1 MADEEESAS
10 GTVRFPP
17 KVGSET
23 MRIGPLP
30 ANQAVTLILSAA
42 VGGGASYA
50 LLALFP
56 RNLAAI
62 LLATALFLLSVG
74 AGAAFAFVRRH
85 GMALPRYLLLKW
97 RFDREAHHFI
107 GAAETRR
114 FVHLTDVTSDT
125 LVLPHDTYVRVVEA
139 TGVNFDLLSADE
151 QKERILSF
159 AGWLNGLDFP
169 VQIVARP
176 DSFYSVPYLKDLIQR
191 ETEEASPVVKT
202 QIQSF
207 AVFFH
212 ETVSQALDRHFYVVT
227 RVRLPDSFPGL
238 YKNGQAPP
246 PARKLKM
253 AEEVLDQRSRA
264 LVEGLVSVGLE
275 ARSLEGDDLV
285 SLLRNY
291 YHFGS
296 KNESRGTPSSIV
308 DALAPGRVDV
318 YPDYLVW
325 GTEHVRVLRVESY
338 PSSLPFGWLSQLLTD
353 TEHRVDVVLHMEP
366 LSQEAA
372 VTMLKHETVR
382 LQVELLGRQSKGS
395 ADTIALENQL
405 GIFEGIRASLVRQEE
420 RLFSTG
426 LFIALRARSYEE
438 LETLTAKVQGHLRS
452 LMVKAVAP
460 RFQQLQSLRSTF
472 PFGRDFLGDGYL
484 LHSSAISTMYPFVS
498 GMLVQPGGTLY
509 GLNETNGSPVIFDRF
524 SLENYN
530 TAIFGISGS
539 GKSYAAKL
547 EILRQMMVSPE
558 LRSFVIDPL
567 GEFGDLT
574 ESLGGSV
581 LTLGDGLTHLNPLW
595 IGKEPS
601 ERVRF
606 AMEFFQATLDL
617 TKEEVALLDGTL
629 HRMHVERPEEFT
641 LGDLLKELDGLGSVH
656 ADRLRIV
663 LQPYVHG
670 SFKWLNH
677 ATDIDLAAR
686 VVSIDLKGLSGDLFT
701 PVMLLLMDFILT
713 ECRRDYERKLV
724 VVDEAWH
731 LMDREAAAVALANM
745 TRHSRHYHAG
755 ITLISQSAADFLDN
769 EHGRVAMTNSAMVT
783 LMRHRSVSHAMRDY
797 FGMTPAEVSY
807 VKHTKTGK
815 DVGYATGLLITG
827 TTHTPLRIVSSE
839 VEHEIIT
846 TNPEELRE
854 RVAQEA

>member
-1 MADEEESAS
+1 MEEEQSAS
-10 GTVRFPP
+10 GTVSFPP

-56 RNLAAI
+56 HNLAAI
-62 LLATALFLLSVG
+62 LLASALFLLSVG
-74 AGAAFAFVRRH
+74 AGGAFAFVRRH

-125 LVLPHDTYVRVVEA
+125 LVPPHDTYVRVVEA

-151 QKERILSF
+151 QKERLLSF
-159 AGWLNGLDFP
+159 AGWLNSLDFP

-176 DSFYSVPYLKDLIQR
+176 DSFYSVPYLKDLVQR

-227 RVRLPDSFPGL
+227 RVRLPDAFPGL

-253 AEEVLDQRSRA
+253 AEEVLDQRARA
-264 LVEGLVSVGLE
+264 LVEGLVSIGLD
-275 ARSLEGDDLV
+275 AHSLEGDDLV
-285 SLLRNY
+285 ALLRNY
-291 YHFGS
+291 YHFGG
-296 KNESRGTPSSIV
+296 KNESRGAPSSIV
-308 DALAPGRVDV
+308 DALAPARVDV

-325 GTEHVRVLRVESY
+325 GSEHVRVLRVESY

-395 ADTIALENQL
+395 ADTISLENQL
-405 GIFEGIRASLVRQEE
+405 GIFEGVRASLVRQEE

-426 LFIALRARSYEE
+426 LLIALRARSHEE

-452 LMVKAVAP
+452 LMVKATAP

-472 PFGRDFLGDGYL
+472 PFGKDFLGEGYL

-595 IGKEPS
+595 IGKEPT

-629 HRMHVERPEEFT
+629 HRMHVEKPEEFT

-731 LMDREAAAVALANM
+731 LMDRDAAAVALANM

-783 LMRHRSVSHAMRDY
+783 LMRHRSVSQAMRDY

-815 DVGYATGLLITG
+815 DVGYATGLLISG

>member
-1 MADEEESAS
+1 MVEEEVSAS
-10 GTVRFPP
+10 GTVSFPP

-42 VGGGASYA
+42 VGGGASYG

-56 RNLAAI
+56 RNLAAT
-62 LLATALFLLSVG
+62 LLAMVIFLISVG
-74 AGAAFAFVRRH
+74 AGAAFAFVKRH
-85 GMALPRYLLLKW
+85 GMPLPRYLLLKW

-107 GAAETRR
+107 GTAETRR

-176 DSFYSVPYLKDLIQR
+176 DSFYSVPYLKDLVQR
-191 ETEEASPVVKT
+191 ETEEVSPVVKT

-227 RVRLPDSFPGL
+227 RVRLPDAFPGL
-238 YKNGQAPP
+238 YKTGQAVP
-246 PARKLKM
+246 PARKLKL
-253 AEEVLDQRSRA
+253 AGDVLDQRSRA
-264 LVEGLVSVGLE
+264 LVEGLVSIGLE
-275 ARSLEGDDLV
+275 ARTLEGDDLV
-285 SLLRNY
+285 ALLRNY

-296 KNESRGTPSSIV
+296 KNGSRGTPSSIV
-308 DALAPGRVDV
+308 DALAPARVDV

-325 GTEHVRVLRVESY
+325 GSEHIRVLRVETY
-338 PSSLPFGWLSQLLTD
+338 PSSLPFGWLSQFLTD

-366 LSQEAA
+366 LFQEAA

-382 LQVELLGRQSKGS
+382 LQVELLGRQSHGS
-395 ADTIALENQL
+395 ADTISLENQL
-405 GIFEGIRASLVRQEE
+405 GIFEGVRASLVRQEE

-452 LMVKAVAP
+452 LMVRAVAP
-460 RFQQLQSLRSTF
+460 RFQQLMALRSTL

-539 GKSYAAKL
+539 GKSYASKL

-663 LQPYVHG
+663 LQPYVYG

-677 ATDIDLAAR
+677 ATDIDLSAR
-686 VVSIDLKGLSGDLFT
+686 VVSIDLRALTGDLFT
-701 PVMLLLMDFILT
+701 PVMLLLLDFILT

-745 TRHSRHYHAG
+745 TRHSRHYHSG

-783 LMRHRSVSHAMRDY
+783 LMRHRSVSAAMRDY
-797 FGMTPAEVSY
+797 FAMTPAEVSY

-827 TTHTPLRIVSSE
+827 TTHTPLRILSSDM
-839 VEHEIIT
+839 EHEIIT
-846 TNPEELRE
+846 TNPEELKARM
-854 RVAQEA
+854 EAEA

>member
-1 MADEEESAS
+1 MIEEEESVS
-10 GTVRFPP
+10 GTVSFPP

-50 LLALFP
+50 LLTLFP
-56 RNLAAI
+56 HDLLAI
-62 LLATALFLLSVG
+62 LLATAIFFASVG
-74 AGAAFAFVRRH
+74 AGAALAFVKRH
-85 GMALPRYLLLKW
+85 GMTLPRYLFLKW
-97 RFDREAHHFI
+97 KFEREPHHFS
-107 GAAETRR
+107 GVAETRR
-114 FVHLTDVTSDT
+114 FVHLADVTSDT

-139 TGVNFDLLSADE
+139 SGVNFDLLGADE

-169 VQIVARP
+169 VQVIARP
-176 DSFYSVPYLKDLIQR
+176 DAFYSVPYLKDLIQR
-191 ETEEASPVVKT
+191 ETDEGSPVVKT

-212 ETVSQALDRHFYVVT
+212 ETVSQALDRRFYVVT
-227 RVRLPDSFPGL
+227 RIRLPDAMPNL
-238 YKNGQAPP
+238 YKNGQTPSP
-246 PARKLKM
+246 TKKARVAKDI
-253 AEEVLDQRSRA
+253 LDLRARS
-264 LVEGLVSVGLE
+264 LVEGLVSIGLE
-275 ARSLEGDDLV
+275 ARSLEGEELV
-285 SLLRNY
+285 TLLRNY
-291 YHFGS
+291 YQFGG
-296 KNESRGTPSSIV
+296 KNESRGTPASIV
-308 DALAPGRVDV
+308 DALAPARVDI

-325 GTEHVRVLRVESY
+325 GSEHVRVLRVESY

-353 TEHRVDVVLHMEP
+353 TENRVDVVLHMEP

-382 LQVELLGRQSKGS
+382 LQVELMGRQSKGS
-395 ADTIALENQL
+395 TDTISLENQL
-405 GIFEGIRASLVRQEE
+405 GIFEGVRAALVRQEE

-426 LFIALRARSYEE
+426 LFISLRAKTHEE
-438 LETLTAKVQGHLRS
+438 LETLTARVQGYLRS
-452 LMVKAVAP
+452 LMVKATAP
-460 RFQQLQSLRSTF
+460 RFQQSQSLRSTL
-472 PFGRDFLGDGYL
+472 PFGRDFLGDAYL

-509 GLNETNGSPVIFDRF
+509 GLNETNGSPVIFDRY

-574 ESLGGSV
+574 GSLGGAV
-581 LTLGDGLTHLNPLW
+581 LTLGDGRTHINPLW

-606 AMEFFQATLDL
+606 AMEFFRATLDL

-629 HRMHVERPEEFT
+629 HRMHVEKVEEFT
-641 LGDLLKELDGLGSVH
+641 LGDLLKELDGLQSVH

-670 SFKWLNH
+670 SFQWLNH
-677 ATDIDLAAR
+677 ATDIDLSAR
-686 VVSIDLKGLSGDLFT
+686 VVSIDLRALSGELFT
-701 PVMLLLMDFILT
+701 PVMLLLLDFILT

-731 LMDREAAAVALANM
+731 LMDREASAVALANM

-769 EHGRVAMTNSAMVT
+769 DHGRVAMTNSAMIT
-783 LMRHRSVSHAMRDY
+783 LMRHRSVSAAMRDY
-797 FGMTPAEVSY
+797 FAMTPAEVSY

>member
-1 MADEEESAS
+1 MMEEEQSAAGIVS
-10 GTVRFPP
+10 FPP

-30 ANQAVTLILSAA
+30 ANQAVTLIMSAA
-42 VGGGASYA
+42 VGGSASYA

-56 RNLAAI
+56 HNLAAI
-62 LLATALFLLSVG
+62 LLATAIFLTSVG

-85 GMALPRYLLLKW
+85 GMTLPRYLLLKW
-97 RFDREAHHFI
+97 RFDREVHHFN
-107 GAAETRR
+107 GVAETRR
-114 FVHLTDVTSDT
+114 FVHLVDVTSDT

-139 TGVNFDLLSADE
+139 SGVNFDLLSADE
-151 QKERILSF
+151 QRERILSF

-169 VQIVARP
+169 VQVIARP
-176 DSFYSVPYLKDLIQR
+176 DAFHSVPYLKDLVER
-191 ETEEASPVVKT
+191 EAREGSPVVKT

-212 ETVSQALDRHFYVVT
+212 ETVSQALDRRFYVVA
-227 RVRLPDSFPGL
+227 RVRLPDAVPNL
-238 YKNGQAPP
+238 YRNGQSTSPN
-246 PARKLKM
+246 RKAK
-253 AEEVLDQRSRA
+253 AAKEILDLRSRS
-264 LVEGLVSVGLE
+264 LVEGLVSIGLE
-275 ARSLEGDDLV
+275 ARSLEGDELV
-285 SLLRNY
+285 TLLRNY
-291 YHFGS
+291 YHFGDADKS
-296 KNESRGTPSSIV
+296 NGLPATIA
-308 DALAPGRVDV
+308 DALAPVRVDV
-318 YPDYLVW
+318 YPDYMVW
-325 GTEHVRVLRVESY
+325 GREHVRVLRVEGY
-338 PSSLPFGWLSQLLTD
+338 PSSLPFGWLSRFLTD
-353 TEHRVDVVLHMEP
+353 TENRIDVVLHMEP

-372 VTMLKHETVR
+372 VSMLKHETVR
-382 LQVELLGRQSKGS
+382 LQVELMGRQSKGS
-395 ADTIALENQL
+395 VDTLSLENQL
-405 GIFEGIRASLVRQEE
+405 EIFDGVRGALVRQEE

-426 LFIALRARSYEE
+426 LFISLRAKTYEE
-438 LETLTAKVQGHLRS
+438 LETLTARVQGHLRS
-452 LMVKAVAP
+452 LMVRVVAP
-460 RFQQLQSLRSTF
+460 RFQQVMALRSTL
-472 PFGRDFLGDGYL
+472 PFGRDFLGDSYL

-498 GMLVQPGGTLY
+498 GILVQPGGTLY
-509 GLNETNGSPVIFDRF
+509 GLNETNGSPVIFDRY

-547 EILRQMMVSPE
+547 EVLRQMMVSPD
-558 LRSFVIDPL
+558 LRAFVIDPL
-567 GEFGDLT
+567 GEFGDLA

-581 LTLGDGLTHLNPLW
+581 LTVGDGETHLNPLW

-606 AMEFFQATLDL
+606 AMEFFRATLDL

-629 HRMHVERPEEFT
+629 HRMHVERAEEFT
-641 LGDLLKELDGLGSVH
+641 LADLLKELDGLGSVH
-656 ADRLRIV
+656 ADRLRII

-670 SFKWLNH
+670 SFRWLNH
-677 ATDIDLAAR
+677 TTDIDLSSR
-686 VVSIDLKGLSGDLFT
+686 VVSIDLRALTGDLFT
-701 PVMLLLMDFILT
+701 PVMLLLLDFILT

-769 EHGRVAMTNSAMVT
+769 EHGRVAMTNSAMIT
-783 LMRHRSVSHAMRDY
+783 LMRHRSVSAAMRDY
-797 FGMTPAEVSY
+797 FAMTPAEVSY

>member
-10 GTVRFPP
+10 GTVSFPP

-30 ANQAVTLILSAA
+30 ANQAITLILSAA

-50 LLALFP
+50 LLATFP
-56 RNLAAI
+56 HNLVAI
-62 LLATALFLLSVG
+62 LLATALFLVSVG

-85 GMALPRYLLLKW
+85 RMTLPRYFLLKW
-97 RFDREAHHFI
+97 RFDRETHHYNS
-107 GAAETRR
+107 AAETRR

-151 QKERILSF
+151 QKDRILSF
-159 AGWLNGLDFP
+159 AGWLNSLDFP

-176 DSFYSVPYLKDLIQR
+176 DSFYSVPYLKDLVQR
-191 ETEEASPVVKT
+191 EAEETSPVVKT
-202 QIQSF
+202 QLQSF

-227 RVRLPDSFPGL
+227 RVRLPDAFPSL

-246 PARKLKM
+246 PAQKLKL
-253 AEEVLDQRSRA
+253 AGEVLDQRSSA
-264 LVEGLVSVGLE
+264 LVEGLVSIGLE
-275 ARSLEGDDLV
+275 ARTLEGEDLV
-285 SLLRNY
+285 ALLRNY
-291 YHFGS
+291 YHFGG
-296 KNESRGTPSSIV
+296 KNESRGTPLSIV
-308 DALAPGRVDV
+308 DALAPARVDV

-325 GTEHVRVLRVESY
+325 GSEHVRVLAVEGY

-395 ADTIALENQL
+395 ADTISLENQL
-405 GIFEGIRASLVRQEE
+405 GIFEGVRTALVRQEE

-460 RFQQLQSLRSTF
+460 RFQQLQALRSTL

-484 LHSSAISTMYPFVS
+484 LHSSAISTMYPFVN

-558 LRSFVIDPL
+558 LRSFIIDPL
-567 GEFGDLT
+567 GEFGDLA

-629 HRMHVERPEEFT
+629 HRMHVEKTGEFT

-663 LQPYVHG
+663 LQPYVRG
-670 SFKWLNH
+670 SFQWLNH
-677 ATDIDLAAR
+677 TTDIDLSAR
-686 VVSIDLKGLSGDLFT
+686 VVSIDLKGLSRDLFT
-701 PVMLLLMDFILT
+701 PIMLLLLDFILT

-783 LMRHRSVSHAMRDY
+783 LMRHRSVSQAMRDY

-815 DVGYATGLLITG
+815 DVGYATALLITG
-827 TTHTPLRIVSSE
+827 TTHTPLRVVSSE
-839 VEHEIIT
+839 MEHEIIT

-854 RVAQEA
+854 RVAEVA

>member
-10 GTVRFPP
+10 GTVSFPP

-30 ANQAVTLILSAA
+30 ANQAITLILSAA

-50 LLALFP
+50 LLATFP
-56 RNLAAI
+56 HNLVAI
-62 LLATALFLLSVG
+62 LLATALFLVSVG

-85 GMALPRYLLLKW
+85 GMTLPRYFLLKW
-97 RFDREAHHFI
+97 RFDRETHHYNS
-107 GAAETRR
+107 AAETRR

-151 QKERILSF
+151 QKDRILSF
-159 AGWLNGLDFP
+159 AGWLNSLDFP

-176 DSFYSVPYLKDLIQR
+176 DSFYSVPYLKDLVQR
-191 ETEEASPVVKT
+191 EAEETSPVVKT
-202 QIQSF
+202 QLQSF

-227 RVRLPDSFPGL
+227 RVRLLDAFPSL

-246 PARKLKM
+246 PARKLKL
-253 AEEVLDQRSRA
+253 AGEVLDQRSSA
-264 LVEGLVSVGLE
+264 LVEGLVSIGLE
-275 ARSLEGDDLV
+275 ARTLEGEDLV
-285 SLLRNY
+285 ALLRNY
-291 YHFGS
+291 YHFGG
-296 KNESRGTPSSIV
+296 KNESRGTPLSIV
-308 DALAPGRVDV
+308 DALAPARVDV

-325 GTEHVRVLRVESY
+325 GSEHVRVLAVEGY

-395 ADTIALENQL
+395 ADTISLENQL
-405 GIFEGIRASLVRQEE
+405 GIFEGVRTALVRQEE

-460 RFQQLQSLRSTF
+460 RFQQLQALRSTL

-484 LHSSAISTMYPFVS
+484 LHSSAISTMYPFVN

-558 LRSFVIDPL
+558 LRSFIIDPL
-567 GEFGDLT
+567 GEFGDLA

-629 HRMHVERPEEFT
+629 HRMHVEKTGEFT

-663 LQPYVHG
+663 LQPYVRG
-670 SFKWLNH
+670 SFQWLNH
-677 ATDIDLAAR
+677 TTDIDLSAR
-686 VVSIDLKGLSGDLFT
+686 VVSIDLKGLSRDLFT
-701 PVMLLLMDFILT
+701 PIMLLLLDFILT

-783 LMRHRSVSHAMRDY
+783 LMRHRSVSQAMRDY

-815 DVGYATGLLITG
+815 DVGYATALLITG

-839 VEHEIIT
+839 MEHEIIT

-854 RVAQEA
+854 RVAEVA